1 MSPPET
7 HLSAI
12 HSKSSAT
19 NSVLKTTTSAFYHP
33 RVELVVQYVSKET
46 LVKVEK
52 SNKKAQKS
60 KKNPL

>member
-1 MSPPET
+1 MCASCRCGT
-7 HLSAI
+7 GRSFDGKKVKLGWYI
-12 HSKSSAT
+12 
-19 NSVLKTTTSAFYHP
+19 
-33 RVELVVQYVSKET
+33 QYVSKET